1 MGQLFSILDQFGNE
15 SIGLEWYQ
23 SNKHS
28 SVQRVVWITLLLKD
42 DDLEQFT
49 ILSGGSMGNHAR
61 SAIDCRTRSSGL
73 CQYNQRNDNGS
84 RGIAFSRKCLRP
96 CILRS
101 QSCDLLDLL
110 IRILA
115 GDKGPESESRKRPV
129 DSAEHHRL
137 RAQQLLVHPWPII
150 NGR

>member
-28 SVQRVVWITLLLKD
+28 SVQRVIWLTVLLKD

-49 ILSGGSMGNHAR
+49 ILSGGAMGNHTR

-73 CQYNQRNDNGS
+73 CQYNQRDDNGS
-84 RGIAFSRKCLRP
+84 RGTAFSRKCLRP

-101 QSCDLLDLL
+101 QSSDLMDLI

-115 GDKGPESESRKRPV
+115 GDNGSESESRKRPV
-129 DSAEHHRL
+129 DSTEHYCL
-137 RAQQLLVHPWPII
+137 GTKQLLVHPWAII
-150 NGR
+150 DGR